1 MSIEN
6 NQIDQSPKN
15 SLSQPRLLRDLII
28 VGSPIII
35 MGVIGNLIGIESIIG
50 GIIINLGYV
59 LMIIIGSI
67 LLKYQSNSWTKIGL
81 NYPSNWLRTILLGIG
96 SFLGAIFLFVAVQA
110 IFFAIFN
117 AVGLAPSEVD
127 QSRFN
132 PIQGNFPLLLLM
144 IILAWTTIAFGEELF
159 FRSFL
164 ISRMQDIASLKRWFA
179 ILIAGIIFGL
189 AHFAECP
196 IGILANAS
204 FGIFFGW
211 VFVKSSRNLWITIIG
226 HGILNTMRF
235 IILFYG
241 LN

>member
-1 MSIEN
+1 MSIGN
-6 NQIDQSPKN
+6 NQIEESQKN

-28 VGSPIII
+28 VASPIII
-35 MGVIGNLIGIESIIG
+35 MAVIGNLIEQ
-50 GIIINLGYV
+50 NLLVDLGYL
-59 LMIIIGSI
+59 LMIVLGSI
-67 LLKYQSNSWTKIGL
+67 LLKFQSNSWAKIGL
-81 NYPSNWLRTILLGIG
+81 NYPSSWIRTILLGIG
-96 SFLGAIFLFVAVQA
+96 SFIGAIFLFVAVQV

-117 AVGLAPSEVD
+117 ALGLVPSEVD

-164 ISRMQDIASLKRWFA
+164 ISRMQDIASIKRWHT
-179 ILIAGIIFGL
+179 ILIAGTIFGL
-189 AHFAECP
+189 AHFAEGP
-196 IGILANAS
+196 IGIIANAS

-241 LN
+241 IQ